1 MFARIL
7 AEAKIKKIE
16 SFDFVQSILYHLYP
30 CYMPLNITPS
40 IPSNYLGFIE
50 EIINQW
56 SYDIRLGR
64 PKNYTIVDQIIN
76 GFNKVPDIVCF
87 V

>member
-1 MFARIL
+1 ML
-7 AEAKIKKIE
+7 AKDNKK
-16 SFDFVQSILYHLYP
+16 FDNQDFVQSILYHLYP
-30 CYMPLNITPS
+30 NHLPAS
-40 IPSNYLGFIE
+40 IKGLQINNYLAFVE

-64 PKNYTIVDQIIN
+64 PSSYTVIDQIIN
-76 GFNKVPDIVCF
+76 GFNKTPEIVCY